1 MKGACQKCGGLLIVE
16 RAMDYYAQ
24 SAGVKCVNCGWSKR
38 ESLVLF
44 ASPEGSRGVSFH
56 MTDGCKGAMR

>member
-16 RAMDYYAQ
+16 QASAYYEQ

-38 ESLVLF
+38 EPLVLF
-44 ASPEGSRGVSFH
+44 ASPEGSTRRGLPH
-56 MTDGCKGAMR
+56 DRRM